1 MAANLKE
8 VRNRIKSVANTQQ
21 ITKAMKMVSA
31 AKLRRAQE
39 RIVQM
44 RPYAN
49 KLREIASNIVS
60 GGDVSIELAKE
71 RDVKN
76 VLLVVVT
83 SDRGLCGGFNSNII
97 KLAKRT
103 VTEKYSSASVTILPV
118 GKKAMEAFRRLNYKM
133 VNDFWQLFS
142 SLNFEEASKASRYIM
157 EKYSDGTYDRVE
169 IIYSQFKNAATQIF
183 ANENFL
189 PVEKAKSEGGKSS
202 KKDFIFEPDKDE
214 LVAYLIP
221 KILNTQFFKVLLD
234 KIGRAHV

>member
-103 VTEKYSSASVTILPV
+103 VTEKYTSASVTILPV

-142 SLNFEEASKASRYIM
+142 SLNFEEASKASHYIM

-221 KILNTQFFKVLLD
+221 KILNTQLD
-234 KIGRAHV
+234 RKSTRLNSSHRT